1 MVGVSCGRV
10 TLIDGTKIVQY
21 THPRVV
27 CDTEHMIR
35 KSYRLVTLVGVCCS
49 GSIIMV
55 VVLAVASSKIG
66 TFDTHMVISVSVC
79 CCGSRQNGRELWKIK
94 FINAINDN
102 FRNLVLT
109 FSYTV
114 KMFLRI

>member
-1 MVGVSCGRV
+1 
-10 TLIDGTKIVQY
+10 
-21 THPRVV
+21 
-27 CDTEHMIR
+27 MIR
-35 KSYRLVTLVGVCCS
+35 KSYRLVILVGVCCS

-94 FINAINDN
+94 FVNTINDY

-114 KMFLRI
+114 KTFLRI